1 MFNAIFLIVG
11 IFFSVTGVVMIVKFV
26 RQMAEMRNCY
36 EIDARIVDYEEKR
49 ITHIHNGH
57 KHTTITYAPVYEY
70 VDFGETKR
78 YTSDV
83 SISVMPEL
91 GKEVTLSLSTGGK
104 VYEKGSAV
112 AALVLGIVCL
122 IFGVAAVALGINL
135 IK

>member
-1 MFNAIFLIVG
+1 MFNTIFFIVG
-11 IFFSVTGVVMIVKFV
+11 IIFSVIGVVMIVKFV
-26 RQMAEMRNCY
+26 WQMIAMRNCY
-36 EIDARIVDYEEKR
+36 EIDARIVDYEEK
-49 ITHIHNGH
+49 IVTHIHNGH
-57 KHTTITYAPVYEY
+57 KHTTVIYAPVYEY

-112 AALVLGIVCL
+112 AALALGIVCL
-122 IFGVAAVALGINL
+122 IFGVAAIVLGSGYT
-135 IK
+135 